1 MVYSTVV
8 SICIYWKESEFK
20 WTLIVQTHCLRL
32 NRVSMCILRAMTHMD
47 GFKQD
52 RNIPVNHWTVHLKQ
66 VHFVCKLYLSKALP
80 PNHTSRGSKRGTGGH
95 KVGGGCGRSYVPG
108 PISWEMAK
116 TSLGVE
122 WGENWDVLPMVKEN
136 LVELV
141 SELRAPWLQPSCPT
155 STAAPPLTG
164 DGDLPKR
171 NALQKHVSKK
181 CC

>member
-1 MVYSTVV
+1 M
-8 SICIYWKESEFK
+8 
-20 WTLIVQTHCLRL
+20 
-32 NRVSMCILRAMTHMD
+32 
-47 GFKQD
+47 
-52 RNIPVNHWTVHLKQ
+52 
-66 VHFVCKLYLSKALP
+66 CKLYLSKALP

-181 CC
+181 TCRVFSSEAFMKENEFYFMMTKMSSNNCGYLCQYTRFILF